1 MLLLSAGAGFQ
12 GQEGVG
18 RAVAAPAGMGSSRYL
33 GDAAAL
39 DTLRGAVGV
48 ADHHAVAYPP
58 WGTHRTA
65 GTSLACRPRGS
76 ACRVMGW
83 LCMGGEVLGRA
94 VTPRPG
100 DLTIVS

>member
-18 RAVAAPAGMGSSRYL
+18 RAVAAPAGRGSSRHL

-48 ADHHAVAYPP
+48 ADHHAVASPLGQHTGRQEP
-58 WGTHRTA
+58 AWLAVHADRLA
-65 GTSLACRPRGS
+65 G
-76 ACRVMGW
+76 
-83 LCMGGEVLGRA
+83 
-94 VTPRPG
+94 
-100 DLTIVS
+100 